1 MYHFRQWECVKHWI
15 SVKSRFP
22 IHSPFPAPFY
32 PFPFILQAMPTPN
45 ADALNIPI
53 TPPQTKPFSRKT
65 IVFYEVLF
73 FFRSSTL
80 LSSFYFYSSVPISI
94 QVTMT
99 FVDVLNIIGYV
110 LIAALILYVFWIP
123 PSPLFPAY
131 SLLYSACTA
140 WSGSWFPATE
150 LVSISNSLFPASS
163 ILTYS

>member
-1 MYHFRQWECVKHWI
+1 
-15 SVKSRFP
+15 
-22 IHSPFPAPFY
+22 
-32 PFPFILQAMPTPN
+32 MPTPN

-53 TPPQTKPFSRKT
+53 TPPQTKPFLRKT

-110 LIAALILYVFWIP
+110 LIAALILYVF
-123 PSPLFPAY
+123 
-131 SLLYSACTA
+131 
-140 WSGSWFPATE
+140 
-150 LVSISNSLFPASS
+150 
-163 ILTYS
+163 